1 MSKTSLVSV
10 SIAAVLIA
18 APLYAA
24 DAKPRTE
31 SGSVTVS
38 TTIEAIDHAA
48 RTVTLKGK
56 DGNYETLT
64 AGPEIKRFDELKVGD
79 KVTFKYT
86 ESVAVRIRKPGDP
99 VTAASNGE
107 PAIVRGATA
116 KPSGTMTQQITA
128 NVVVKAVDPKSKS
141 ITFMGE
147 DGHSISV
154 RVDDKGLVKDVH
166 PGDKIEVTY
175 TAALLISVE

>member
-1 MSKTSLVSV
+1 MSKASFITVTL
-10 SIAAVLIA
+10 AAVLIT
-18 APLYAA
+18 APLFAA
-24 DAKPRTE
+24 DAKPKTE
-31 SGSVTVS
+31 SGSVTVK

-48 RTVTLKGK
+48 RTVTLKDK
-56 DGNYETLT
+56 DGNYETLS

-99 VTAASNGE
+99 VTASSNGE
-107 PAIVRGATA
+107 PAIVRGATE

-128 NVVVKAVDPKSKS
+128 SVVVKAVDPANKS
-141 ITFMGE
+141 ITFMGA
-147 DGHSISV
+147 DGHSVSV

-175 TAALLISVE
+175 TTALLIAVE